1 MSAKI
6 ILSKCKT
13 CDTPF
18 QHEYTSG
25 AAKIYCDTHKPRV
38 VKGVNFTLT
47 IDDDVRFML
56 DTLRN
61 EKSGMKS
68 RRLFIMDMIR
78 DEYKKRGLDSLQETP
93 AL

>member
-6 ILSKCKT
+6 IHSKCKT

-25 AAKIYCDTHKPRV
+25 ATKIYCDTHKPRV
-38 VKGVNFTLT
+38 LKGVNVLLT
-47 IDDDVRFML
+47 IDEDARFML
-56 DTLRN
+56 DTMRN

-78 DEYKKRGLDSLQETP
+78 AEYKRRGLDSLQETP
-93 AL
+93 VL